1 MSVCLL
7 VSGYFIYLIWDAASE
22 SFDQMKRDKSAKRDG
37 VVNTDEPFSVLILGT
52 DVKVESNQPWRSD
65 VIMVATFNPNDH
77 SMKMLSIPRD
87 TYTEIP
93 NSNGVKTKIN
103 AAPVYGQ
110 KANAGAVTN
119 SAIAVEELLNI
130 PIDYYVKVNFTGFM
144 EVVDALGGIEVNVP
158 FTFTTRLFN
167 QYKTYEEGPAH
178 LNGEEAL
185 GYVRMRKQD
194 PRGDAGRNDRQREV
208 LQSLMNQALSITSI
222 TKVDDIMQSVGNNI
236 THNFKMNQIMDLQK
250 IYRESKDDSESIKM
264 EGYDD
269 KNNPEGV
276 WYHYISDEERLRVS
290 NLLRKHLE
298 LPLETLDGQPYD
310 PEQAP
315 TDETEE
321 NTEGQP
327 EPTNPEQSPD
337 GSGIPDSNTP

>member
-1 MSVCLL
+1 
-7 VSGYFIYLIWDAASE
+7 
-22 SFDQMKRDKSAKRDG
+22 MKRDKSAKRDG